1 MLILIIETLAW
12 VRKANYVFSTGRSR
26 LWHPL
31 VVLRPLT
38 SGIGPDLGKRPA
50 VGLVSGPTP
59 QFTPIATTPTEL
71 KSHPSSRASLKLHRF
86 FAFTTTPRI
95 ITRSANR
102 DGMSKTDVSTGLF
115 HVPPGLCVS
124 ARRYQCHL
132 ARLSQPWHPANARTF
147 LAFISFF
154 KDFACRDKSCVK
166 WPSAK
171 AGPHYLLSWCW
182 GRLWHKFTWD
192 RCSYFWGH
200 FWGKFTSDRCTA
212 TFEGIYKINLH
223 EIAAATF
230 EGIAIKLMPTRNAW
244 HYK

>member
-1 MLILIIETLAW
+1 
-12 VRKANYVFSTGRSR
+12 
-26 LWHPL
+26 
-31 VVLRPLT
+31 
-38 SGIGPDLGKRPA
+38 
-50 VGLVSGPTP
+50 
-59 QFTPIATTPTEL
+59 
-71 KSHPSSRASLKLHRF
+71 
-86 FAFTTTPRI
+86 
-95 ITRSANR
+95 
-102 DGMSKTDVSTGLF
+102 MSETDVSTGLF

-147 LAFISFF
+147 LTFISFF

-200 FWGKFTSDRCTA
+200 FWGKFTSDRCTPTSECIA
-212 TFEGIYKINLH
+212 EVNSHQTDALPLWGDLQDKFTRDCCCYFWGDCNQINAYKKCLTLQIRTAGKLYRNV
-223 EIAAATF
+223 EI
-230 EGIAIKLMPTRNAW
+230 
-244 HYK
+244 

>member
-1 MLILIIETLAW
+1 MLKRLVIPLIETLAW

-26 LWHPL
+26 RWHPL
-31 VVLRPLT
+31 VALRPLT

-86 FAFTTTPRI
+86 FRFYHTLHRHSPLP
-95 ITRSANR
+95 ANH

-124 ARRYQCHL
+124 ARHYQCHL

-147 LAFISFF
+147 LAVISFF
-154 KDFACRDKSCVK
+154 
-166 WPSAK
+166 
-171 AGPHYLLSWCW
+171 
-182 GRLWHKFTWD
+182 
-192 RCSYFWGH
+192 
-200 FWGKFTSDRCTA
+200 
-212 TFEGIYKINLH
+212 
-223 EIAAATF
+223 
-230 EGIAIKLMPTRNAW
+230 
-244 HYK
+244 